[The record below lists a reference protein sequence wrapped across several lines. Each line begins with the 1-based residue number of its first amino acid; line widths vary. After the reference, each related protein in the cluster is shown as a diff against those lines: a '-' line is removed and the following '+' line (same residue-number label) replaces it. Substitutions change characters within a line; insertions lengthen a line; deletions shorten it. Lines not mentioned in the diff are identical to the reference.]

1 MPYGLSDETIALLN
15 QVFDRYE
22 QISEVVL
29 YGSRAKGNYSEGSD
43 IDLTIKGQG
52 LEFSGLQQISN
63 DIDDLL
69 LPWLVDMSIFATIKN
84 NDLIEHIQR
93 VGKTI
98 YKRTRP

>member
-1 MPYGLSDETIALLN
+1 MPYGLSDSTIDLLKK
-15 QVFDRYE
+15 VFDRYE
-22 QISEVVL
+22 QVSEVIL
-29 YGSRAKGNYSEGSD
+29 YGSRAKGNYAEGSD
-43 IDLTIKGQG
+43 IDLTIKGQE
-52 LEFSGLQQISN
+52 LEFADLQNISK

-69 LPWLVDMSIFATIKN
+69 LPWMVDISIFATIKN